1 MRTRAGSIN
10 NSGMP
15 NNTMRR
21 TTKALVATAA
31 LAVGIAAAVIVPK
44 AYKWSR
50 HKEDVVVVR
59 KQEKKEPPLQAV
71 PVRADAGMEKSPQAH
86 SELEEGSVKKRYG
99 RVTGE
104 LQGYEEMIK
113 RVRKRLEALEQTP

>member
-1 MRTRAGSIN
+1 
-10 NSGMP
+10 
-15 NNTMRR
+15 MRR

>member
-1 MRTRAGSIN
+1 
-10 NSGMP
+10 MP
-15 NNTMRR
+15 DSNMGR

-50 HKEDVVVVR
+50 HKEGVMVVQN
-59 KQEKKEPPLQAV
+59 QEKKEEGPISQVV
-71 PVRADAGMEKSPQAH
+71 PVRADAGMEKSPQAR
-86 SELEEGSVKKRYG
+86 SELEEGPVKRRYG
-99 RVTGE
+99 RGTGE